1 MSYGYSEVER
11 ADEALVCMRKVVR
24 CCVWRR
30 WGLRGKVDGWMVSR
44 TRPVILR
51 DATGYGKNNRGLRL
65 KVALSSKMQL
75 VVAWLFFFTARVV
88 TDSKVRCGCGSSPLH
103 GPSKLS
109 DTLNSYPI
117 PPPQQIN
124 GCPSSQPT
132 LLAIHAQGHR
142 APETSRGGV
151 ILRLTLYTL
160 LSTTLA
166 LMLGD
171 LEKTGEPCDSQTTL

>member
-75 VVAWLFFFTARVV
+75 VVAWLFF
-88 TDSKVRCGCGSSPLH
+88 SLPGSSPTRRFDVDVEVH
-103 GPSKLS
+103 LS
-109 DTLNSYPI
+109 M
-117 PPPQQIN
+117 
-124 GCPSSQPT
+124 
-132 LLAIHAQGHR
+132 AQ
-142 APETSRGGV
+142 AS
-151 ILRLTLYTL
+151 
-160 LSTTLA
+160 
-166 LMLGD
+166 
-171 LEKTGEPCDSQTTL
+171 